1 MGEKFIADVL
11 DGSKA
16 RYCESFGAFEPQQK
30 AVVFL
35 DDRWVAIEGSY
46 TPEEISDA
54 VEHIEHR
61 RLTKELGKDLADLS
75 PFAIKDGEVF
85 IKDAFIGNGITSAN
99 WSMKVNA
106 DENGH
111 RYAAGMGV
119 AVEDGKEQ
127 VAFKAERFSVT
138 AAAQNIIENAQAMTS
153 ARITAAEL
161 KTRLCLSDDM
171 REAVIDAIRESDVF
185 KALLVSQDAQASS
198 LVTTQ
203 QAIEQAAN
211 DAIRNALK
219 PGGLLYRP

>member
-1 MGEKFIADVL
+1 MVEKIIADAL
-11 DGSKA
+11 DTAKA
-16 RYCESFGAFEPQQK
+16 RYCESFGNIEPEQT
-30 AVVFL
+30 AAVFL
-35 DDRWVAIEGSY
+35 EDRWIAIEGSY

-54 VEHIEHR
+54 VEHIKHR

-111 RYAAGMGV
+111 RSVAGMGV

-127 VAFKAERFSVT
+127 VAFKAEKFEVNKSGSL
-138 AAAQNIIENAQAMTS
+138 QLNNAIS
-153 ARITAAEL
+153 TAAEF
-161 KTRLCLSDDM
+161 KIRLSDDM

-185 KALLVSQDAQASS
+185 KALQASQDAQASA

-219 PGGLLYRP
+219 PGGLLYRGI